1 MRSKGMGKVLALVTA
16 VALLAGCS
24 LFETKP
30 SDEGAGGQ
38 PGRMAPLG
46 RYWDFDDI
54 QVPLSLKLNK
64 EKSLVF
70 RVGAFKAGL
79 LSFSDNLEM
88 ESLIN
93 YFIDTM
99 GKDNWQ
105 LKGSYKYPRV
115 ALFFAKPSKT
125 CIIVIQEHTF
135 TTDVEIWVAPAGQGS

>member
-1 MRSKGMGKVLALVTA
+1 MRKMSMGKVVALLAA

-24 LFETKP
+24 LFESKP
-30 SDEGAGGQ
+30 SDEGAGQG
-38 PGRMAPLG
+38 GRLAPLG
-46 RYWDFDDI
+46 RYWDFDDV

-64 EKSLVF
+64 DKSLVF
-70 RVGAFKAGL
+70 RVGTFKAGL

-93 YFIDTM
+93 YFVDTM

-115 ALFFAKPSKT
+115 ALFFAKPAKT

-135 TTDVEIWVAPAGQGS
+135 TTDVEIWVAPGQQGN